1 MLARK
6 MAKAEDIARKVDAV
20 KSVVNNLVVK
30 P

>member
-6 MAKAEDIARKVDAV
+6 IAKAEDIARKVDEV
-20 KSVVNNLVVK
+20 NNVVNNLVVK